1 MAIVVAI
8 HSTTAYLSEVD
19 KRPFDRSIGVSLLL
33 APKHNSTQLS
43 TNWVEN
49 NTFYILSS
57 LDWPPRR
64 RLSTEHLDSLVISP
78 NFLPCI
84 ILASALY
91 IIILSSSSAMVFGV

>member
-57 LDWPPRR
+57 FAYCMAGLATRLD
-64 RLSTEHLDSLVISP
+64 
-78 NFLPCI
+78 
-84 ILASALY
+84 
-91 IIILSSSSAMVFGV
+91 